1 MVSLQNLQNM
11 YKQRLFKN
19 TIEVITML
27 VKEKSIELKAEV
39 LETLE
44 SFIANDNNYAI
55 SKKAFYTGFQH
66 RSKVEFLRF
75 FIV

>member
-1 MVSLQNLQNM
+1 MIAE
-11 YKQRLFKN
+11 KN
-19 TIEVITML
+19 NKDNDIKI
-27 VKEKSIELKAEV
+27 IQ

-44 SFIANDNNYAI
+44 TFVNKKIDYKI
-55 SKKAFYTGFQH
+55 SNLARFTGFQH